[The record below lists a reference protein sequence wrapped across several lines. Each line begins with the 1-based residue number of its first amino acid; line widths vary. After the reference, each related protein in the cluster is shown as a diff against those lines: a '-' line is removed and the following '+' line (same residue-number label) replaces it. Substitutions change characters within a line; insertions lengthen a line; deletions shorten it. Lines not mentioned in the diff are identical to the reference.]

1 MLDNEDVAVGSIL
14 PQIGRQHQVDRFI
27 GSNGV
32 IVRVGTV
39 ETRNDNGEGDV
50 GEDTV
55 DEIGFGAEGAF
66 ARTKIKVA
74 LQYIRAA
81 KGGGSAYAK
90 GGGEL
95 LGPGGQGPRIN
106 YGGARRDYVL
116 QIIISSGL
124 STLTKVE
131 RAIGLFA

>member
-1 MLDNEDVAVGSIL
+1 
-14 PQIGRQHQVDRFI
+14 VDRFI

-55 DEIGFGAEGAF
+55 DEIGFGAEGAC
-66 ARTKIKVA
+66 AGTKIEVA
-74 LQYIRAA
+74 LQYIRVA
-81 KGGGSAYAK
+81 KGRGSAYAE
-90 GGGEL
+90 GDGEL
-95 LGPGGQGPRIN
+95 LGSSGQGPRIN